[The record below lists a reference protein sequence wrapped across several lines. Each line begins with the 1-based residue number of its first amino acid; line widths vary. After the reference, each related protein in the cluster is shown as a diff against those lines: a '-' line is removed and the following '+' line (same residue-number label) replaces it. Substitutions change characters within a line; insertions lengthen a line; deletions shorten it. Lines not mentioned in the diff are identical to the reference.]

1 MHRRLQ
7 VLLLRERQRVCR
19 VEVVNRP
26 TAFAQGDASS
36 DTSLDV
42 AIRFVDSFCHTQAG
56 REIARNSGLKMS
68 TLQILK
74 IAPGTLTSQRASCSM
89 CVVAT
94 QVCALHYRCMISTD
108 QHVQYDLLLFLAFAH
123 ESFLCEW

>member
-42 AIRFVDSFCHTQAG
+42 AIRFVDSFRHAHTR
-56 REIARNSGLKMS
+56 REVARDSG
-68 TLQILK
+68 
-74 IAPGTLTSQRASCSM
+74 C
-89 CVVAT
+89 
-94 QVCALHYRCMISTD
+94 
-108 QHVQYDLLLFLAFAH
+108 
-123 ESFLCEW
+123 